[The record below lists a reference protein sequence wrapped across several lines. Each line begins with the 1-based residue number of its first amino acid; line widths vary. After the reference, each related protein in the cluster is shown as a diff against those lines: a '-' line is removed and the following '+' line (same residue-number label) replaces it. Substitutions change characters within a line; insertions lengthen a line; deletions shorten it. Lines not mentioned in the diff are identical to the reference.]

1 MSPEDLAQVLSELP
15 NFDDPNL
22 LVGAQT
28 ADDAAVYK
36 LSDQLAIVQTVDF
49 FTPVVDDPYLFGS
62 IAAANALS
70 DLYAMGAH
78 PLMALNIVGFP
89 RKSEELP
96 LSVLKEI
103 LRGGSDKAAEA
114 GIPIV
119 GGHSI
124 DDPEPKYGLCA
135 TGTVQPGSHWTNQGA
150 SPGDRLILTKPI
162 GVGVI
167 TTAIRAGV
175 CDPVVEQAAVDSM
188 KTLNRK
194 AAEAGRK
201 VGVQA
206 ATDITG
212 FGLLGHLKEMLK
224 PGLQASIGFSK
235 IPVFDGV
242 MALMGEDCIPS
253 GTRRN
258 HAAIASQLRLDPD
271 VSAVEAILLCDAQT
285 SGGLLFAVGPDKA
298 HSLIEALTQQGQTA
312 ADIGIFESGE
322 STLIQVSS

>member
-1 MSPEDLAQVLSELP
+1 MSPEDLAQVHGRIAKVRRS
-15 NFDDPNL
+15 NL

-49 FTPVVDDPYLFGS
+49 FTPVVDDPYAFGS

-103 LRGGSDKAAEA
+103 LRGGSDKAASRD
-114 GIPIV
+114 PDYW
-119 GGHSI
+119 GHSI
-124 DDPEPKYGLCA
+124 DDPEPKCGLCA
-135 TGTVQPGSHWTNQGA
+135 TGTVQPGFHWTNQGA
-150 SPGDRLILTKPI
+150 RPGDRLILTTPI

-194 AAEAGRK
+194 AAEAGRT

-212 FGLLGHLKEMLK
+212 FGLLGHLEEMLK

-235 IPVFDGV
+235 VPVFDGV
-242 MALMGEDCIPS
+242 MALMGEDCIPG

-258 HAAIASQLRLDPD
+258 HAAIASHLRLD
-271 VSAVEAILLCDAQT
+271 LM
-285 SGGLLFAVGPDKA
+285 
-298 HSLIEALTQQGQTA
+298 
-312 ADIGIFESGE
+312 
-322 STLIQVSS
+322 